1 MKGRHHYS
9 KVYHRLLHLGKKYV
23 KTIPFLTTISES
35 VKAMADIGES
45 NLHHHGEFN
54 KAIANNFQIVENM
67 WSVITEKQMVNLFSC
82 SYKIDLIK
90 IVTGHK
96 ASITYIINGK
106 QRGQEALRQPELE
119 HSKKIVVPRRTAFA
133 SKTHHF
139 KSNVVKI
146 YQEES
151 AVTRALFFVRVLTT
165 RLGR

>member
-1 MKGRHHYS
+1 MKERHHYS
-9 KVYHRLLHLGKKYV
+9 KVSHRLLHLEKKYV
-23 KTIPFLTTISES
+23 ETIPFLTTISES
-35 VKAMADIGES
+35 VKTMADVGES
-45 NLHHHGEFN
+45 NSHHHGEFN

-67 WSVITEKQMVNLFSC
+67 WSVITEQMVNLFSY
-82 SYKIDLIK
+82 SNKIDLIN
-90 IVTGHK
+90 IAIGHK
-96 ASITYIINGK
+96 TSIAYILNGK

-133 SKTHHF
+133 SKTHNL